1 MDHKHRGGA
10 MLLCDALRAG
20 PVFVGEGRE
29 LAPSRSIWG
38 HFASVCISR
47 LQEAKAD
54 TFSMLMLSGGC
65 ESCTVALDR
74 RKYGAKRK
82 RPQGLESAQDVTR
95 PSAIV
100 MCHECLTDMMRSCCS
115 GNRKLL
121 VAEEAFAV
129 SLAS

>member
-1 MDHKHRGGA
+1 
-10 MLLCDALRAG
+10 
-20 PVFVGEGRE
+20 
-29 LAPSRSIWG
+29 
-38 HFASVCISR
+38 
-47 LQEAKAD
+47 
-54 TFSMLMLSGGC
+54 MLMLSGGC

-74 RKYGAKRK
+74 REYGAKRK
-82 RPQGLESAQDVTR
+82 RPQGLESAKDVTR

-115 GNRKLL
+115 GNRKIRKLL